1 MLVTYSPRHLSAR
14 RNGNGFTLV
23 ELLVVIAIIGVLVAL
38 LLPAVQAAR
47 ESARRMSCLNN
58 LKQLGLALHNH
69 LSARKEFPTGGH
81 KCEIAGFYDSILP
94 YVEAETL
101 DDQLEKVGNRWAGYG
116 DSGSRNAQLLRAWG
130 PSYLWCPSSDLPKR
144 IELNEDNENALYEQH
159 VLPMYAA
166 ISGATNNVLDSPEY
180 RDVAPVQRG
189 VLARNGMFYA
199 ESFMKPKRVTD
210 GLSNTMAM
218 AEQSDWGLDKGVTPR
233 DIRSSINGGAFA
245 STCDAQMAGVAG
257 DGPVSLTQIRGK
269 NVFVYNL
276 TTVRYPINDKEWM
289 SVRAAGKSHWGEY
302 NKTIQAAHPGGANV
316 LLADGSA
323 RLLSDSTDIEMLRR
337 LACRF
342 DGLVPEID

>member
-1 MLVTYSPRHLSAR
+1 MSRTGLYRYLSH
-14 RNGNGFTLV
+14 GNNRGFTLV

-69 LSARKEFPTGGH
+69 VAAKKEFPTGGH
-81 KCEIAGFYDSILP
+81 KCEVSGFYEAILP

-116 DSGSRNAQLLRAWG
+116 NSGSKNAQLLRSWA
-130 PSYLWCPSSDLPKR
+130 PPYLWCPSSDLPQR
-144 IELNEDNENALYEQH
+144 VELNQDNENALYEQH
-159 VLPMYAA
+159 VMPMYAA

-180 RDVAPVQRG
+180 RDVAPVTRG
-189 VLARNGMFYA
+189 VLARNGIFYA
-199 ESFMKPKRVTD
+199 ESFMKPKRITD

-218 AEQSDWGLDKGVTPR
+218 AEQSDWGVEKGSILR
-233 DIRSSINGGAFA
+233 DIRSSITGGAFA
-245 STCDAQMAGVAG
+245 SSCDAGMAGIPG
-257 DGPVSLTQIRGK
+257 DGPVSLTDIRGK

-276 TTVRYPINDKEWM
+276 TTIRYPINDKEWL

-302 NKTIQAAHPGGANV
+302 NKTIQSAHPGGANI
-316 LLADGSA
+316 LLADGSVRMLTDA
-323 RLLSDSTDIEMLRR
+323 TDIEMLRR
-337 LACRF
+337 LGCRF
-342 DGLVPEID
+342 DGLTAELD